1 MKKVYLMMGKSS
13 SGKDSI
19 YREVLRNNHIGL
31 KPVIAYTTRPIRE
44 NEVNGK
50 QYFFVTEE
58 ERDRLSREGKILEIR
73 NYNTAMGLW
82 SYFTV
87 NDEHWQEES
96 PHIMIGT
103 LDTYESLKKNCTD
116 CEIIPIYIEVEDG
129 VRLERALQRERKQTK
144 PKYEEMCRRFLAD
157 QKDFSEDRIKALEI
171 TEVFQNDVLEDTVE
185 TVVEFINAHR

>member
-1 MKKVYLMMGKSS
+1 MKRVYLMMGKSS

-31 KPVIAYTTRPIRE
+31 KPVISYTTRPIRE
-44 NEVNGK
+44 NEKNGK
-50 QYFFVTEE
+50 QYFFVSEA
-58 ERDRLSREGKILEIR
+58 ERDRLMAEGKVLEIR

-87 NDEHWQEES
+87 DDEYWEEDS

-129 VRLERALQRERKQTK
+129 ERLFRALRREQKEKK
-144 PKYEEMCRRFLAD
+144 PKYVEMCRRFIAD
-157 QKDFSEDRIKALEI
+157 TNDFSEERLRELKIENRFDNA
-171 TEVFQNDVLEDTVE
+171 VFKE
-185 TVVEFINAHR
+185 TVKNVLDFIEA

>member
-19 YREVLRNNHIGL
+19 YREILRNNHIGL

-50 QYFFVTEE
+50 QYFFVSEE

-129 VRLERALQRERKQTK
+129 ERLFRALRREQKEKK
-144 PKYEEMCRRFLAD
+144 PKYVEMCRRFIAD
-157 QKDFSEDRIKALEI
+157 TNDFSEERLRRLKIENRFNNVTFKETVDK
-171 TEVFQNDVLEDTVE
+171 VLE
-185 TVVEFINAHR
+185 FIEA